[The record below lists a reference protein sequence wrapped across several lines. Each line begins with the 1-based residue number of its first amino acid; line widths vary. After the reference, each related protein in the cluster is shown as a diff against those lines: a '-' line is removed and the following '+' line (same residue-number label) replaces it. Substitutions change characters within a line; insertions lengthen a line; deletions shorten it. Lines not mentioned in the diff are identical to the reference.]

1 MKKLIG
7 LLKMHILRYTGCMNK
22 TKKVAIIGVSEDER
36 KYGHRIFADLL
47 KSGYDVEGVNPKGG
61 LVHKKELFTEL
72 SDIDPKP
79 EIVVVVVPPEAGLE
93 VLEECADL
101 GITEVW
107 MQPGAESREAM
118 ILADQLGLNL
128 TTACFMTHEG
138 IW

>member
-1 MKKLIG
+1 
-7 LLKMHILRYTGCMNK
+7 MNK
-22 TKKVAIIGVSEDER
+22 QKKVAVIGVSGDER

-61 LVHKKELFTEL
+61 SIHQKEIYTEL
-72 SDIDPKP
+72 SDIDPLP
-79 EIVVVVVPPEAGLE
+79 DIVVIVVPPKVGLQ

-107 MQPGAESREAM
+107 MQPGAESREAI

-128 TTACFMTHEG
+128 TTACFMVHEG